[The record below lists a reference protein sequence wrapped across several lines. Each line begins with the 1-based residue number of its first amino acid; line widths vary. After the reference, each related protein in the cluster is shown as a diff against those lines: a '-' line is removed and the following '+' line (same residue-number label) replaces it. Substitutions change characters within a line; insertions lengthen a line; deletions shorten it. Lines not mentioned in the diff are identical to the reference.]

1 MELYGTI
8 GTQTYSN
15 LLADPQGAETISV
28 PIEPGNGAVT
38 RGTLLYRKATG
49 LYAPAAAAQ
58 AIDTNML
65 AVLNENIDTGSA
77 PGSGEKAVAMDA
89 PAYRSGRFVD
99 GAVTLAAGATL
110 TAAIKVTLRKQ
121 NIVFDKDDSVASFTN
136 EVTGS

>member
-15 LLADPQGAETISV
+15 LLADPQGAEAISV

-38 RGTLLYRKATG
+38 RGTLLYRKSTG

-65 AVLNENIDTGSA
+65 VVLNENIDTGSA
-77 PGSGEKAVAMDA
+77 PGSGKKAVAMDV
-89 PAYRSGRFVD
+89 PAYRSGRFVS
-99 GAVTLAAGATL
+99 GAVTLAAGAAL
-110 TAAIKVTLRKQ
+110 TEAIKVTLRKQ
-121 NIVFDKDDSVASFTN
+121 SIVFNKDDSAASFTN